1 MFSFLRK
8 TPLLLVLVLALA
20 GAVACGGSDEQAGE
34 ATTGPRVSADVPADA
49 IALVDTTKIEKAEF
63 DQLITQAE
71 KSYETQERE
80 FPAPGT
86 PEYET
91 LKNQIVQYL
100 VQREQFEQE
109 AKDLEA
115 EVTDEEIET
124 RLDELK
130 KQYFGD
136 DPEEYEKQLESQGL
150 TDEQVR
156 EDVRSQLLQQKI
168 FDQVTADVAVT
179 DEDVE
184 EYYEA
189 NKTQFQQPATRDVR
203 HILVKKKPRAD
214 ELYQQLQDG
223 GNFAALARE
232 FSQDPSSAK
241 AGGKLTIRRGETVP
255 PFDKTAF
262 ELDTGELSP
271 PVKTQFGF
279 HIIEALT
286 AVKPESVTPLADVE
300 ESIRQQLLQEKRN
313 EAMTTWVEDLKAKY
327 EDLVVYAVGYAPP
340 AEPTTTGESGESGT
354 GAAGESEPAST
365 DPGATSTVTE

>member
-1 MFSFLRK
+1 MFSSLRK
-8 TPLLLVLVLALA
+8 TPLLLVLVLALLA
-20 GAVACGGSDEQAGE
+20 GAACGGGSDEAAE
-34 ATTGPRVSADVPADA
+34 ESPGPRVSADVPADA
-49 IALVDTTKIEKAEF
+49 IALVDTTKVEKAEF

-71 KSYETQERE
+71 KSYEAQERE

-115 EVTDEEIET
+115 EVTEEEIET

-136 DPEEYEKQLESQGL
+136 DPEQYEEQLESQGL

-168 FDQVTADVAVT
+168 FDQVTAEVAVT
-179 DEDVE
+179 DEDVQ
-184 EYYEA
+184 EYYETNEA
-189 NKTQFQQPATRDVR
+189 QFQQPATRDVR
-203 HILVKKKPRAD
+203 HILVKGKARAD
-214 ELYQQLQDG
+214 GLYQQLQDG
-223 GNFAALARE
+223 GDFAALARE

-241 AGGKLTIRRGETVP
+241 EGGKLTIRRGETVP

-262 ELDTGELSP
+262 ELETGEVSR

-279 HIIEALT
+279 HIIEALA
-286 AVKPESVTPLADVE
+286 AVRPESVTPLEDVE

-340 AEPTTTGESGESGT
+340 PEPTTTGEPGESGT
-354 GAAGESEPAST
+354 GAAGESEPASS
-365 DPGATSTVTE
+365 DPGATSTRTE